1 MDLVTAALHMAA
13 EDEAMKSNAHAL
25 LPVETFSARLDTM
38 VSEIREQMPFG
49 LSPQEQ
55 LDWVHRYLFDT
66 WGLKIAKGMTQGE
79 QFSPYRVYM
88 HHVLT
93 QRCGTSAAAAVILHT
108 LLSRLIKAGIV
119 SFKEYKVGLPIS
131 NIARP
136 IAVLTDGSAGPL
148 KCAGMIR
155 WVTPYQLLAEM
166 LGQLK
171 RFFWNW
177 EWSTSSTSGFDS
189 CAQALLNESAAKVS
203 EAIQPNNRPFA
214 SMELSMLATERK
226 ALITRAI
233 DPQGCYHAAQIRDL
247 GVLLLHAGRF
257 AEGISLLESY
267 QEWLATPSLAAISG
281 EHEHAEETGCC
292 GMTEREEAPGSFA
305 VLVAELLHYERRKG
319 LEAAFS
325 L

>member
-1 MDLVTAALHMAA
+1 MT
-13 EDEAMKSNAHAL
+13 NAVVRVSSTCNSQSSDVAY
-25 LPVETFSARLDTM
+25 LPA
-38 VSEIREQMPFG
+38 
-49 LSPQEQ
+49 
-55 LDWVHRYLFDT
+55 
-66 WGLKIAKGMTQGE
+66 
-79 QFSPYRVYM
+79 
-88 HHVLT
+88 
-93 QRCGTSAAAAVILHT
+93 
-108 LLSRLIKAGIV
+108 
-119 SFKEYKVGLPIS
+119 
-131 NIARP
+131 N
-136 IAVLTDGSAGPL
+136 LTDP
-148 KCAGMIR
+148 
-155 WVTPYQLLAEM
+155 VLLC
-166 LGQLK
+166 GGCVQ
-171 RFFWNW
+171 
-177 EWSTSSTSGFDS
+177 SSTSGFDS